1 LPTESYYD
9 GYDLEPA
16 YELAREQLT
25 KISDIEQ
32 LRLRNGARC
41 QTRGS
46 QREIIIEYLNQF
58 YQSPVAG

>member
-9 GYDLEPA
+9 GYDLEPT
-16 YELAREQLT
+16 YELDREQLT

-32 LRLRNGARC
+32 LRLRSGARC

-46 QREIIIEYLNQF
+46 QKGIIIEYLNQL
-58 YQSPVAG
+58 YHSPVAG